1 LEIRM
6 KRAALS
12 LGVWLACANAW
23 AVTPGTH
30 WDYFG
35 DAGPE
40 NWAKLTP
47 EFGACAGK
55 NQAPVDLNGFVEA
68 DLAPLQISYTAGAS
82 KAVNNGH
89 TVQAIYEPGSHLTLD
104 GKQYDLL
111 QFHFHM
117 PSENQIKGQSYP
129 LEGHL
134 VHADKNGNLAVIALM
149 FKDGEE
155 NDALARLW
163 SAPPTEGQTQ
173 QITPVANVT
182 ELLPANLDYY
192 RFNGSLTTPPCTEGV
207 RWLVLKQPVVASH
220 EQIEALKKAV
230 GHTNN
235 RPLQPLNARIVLQ

>member
-1 LEIRM
+1 M
-6 KRAALS
+6 KSAALS
-12 LGVWLACANAW
+12 LGVLIACTNAW

-35 DAGPE
+35 EAGPE
-40 NWAKLTP
+40 NWARLTP

-55 NQAPVDLNGFVEA
+55 NQAPVDLSGFVEA
-68 DLAPLQISYTAGAS
+68 DLAPLQLSYAAGAS
-82 KAVNNGH
+82 KVVNTGH
-89 TVQAIYEPGSHLTLD
+89 TIQAVYEPGSHLTLD
-104 GKQYDLL
+104 GKRFDLL

-134 VHADKNGNLAVIALM
+134 VHADENGNLAVIALM
-149 FKDGEE
+149 FKDGEQ
-155 NDALARLW
+155 NAALARLW
-163 SAPPTEGQTQ
+163 SAPPAVGQAQ
-173 QITPVANVT
+173 PISPAANVT
-182 ELLPANLDYY
+182 DLLPANLDYY

-230 GHTNN
+230 GHSNN
-235 RPLQPLNARIVLQ
+235 RPLQRLNARIILQ

>member
-1 LEIRM
+1 M
-6 KRAALS
+6 KRAALG
-12 LGVWLACANAW
+12 LGVLLACANAW
-23 AVTPGTH
+23 AVTPDTH
-30 WDYFG
+30 WDYSG
-35 DAGPE
+35 EAGPE

-55 NQAPVDLNGFVEA
+55 NQAPVDLTGFVEA
-68 DLAPLQISYTAGAS
+68 DLAPLQLSYTAGAS
-82 KAVNNGH
+82 KVVNTGH
-89 TVQAIYEPGSHLTLD
+89 TVQVIYEPGSHLTLN
-104 GKQYDLL
+104 GRQYDLL

-149 FKDGEE
+149 FKDGER
-155 NDALARLW
+155 NAALARFWNAL
-163 SAPPTEGQTQ
+163 PTAGQTQ
-173 QITPVANVT
+173 QITPIADVT
-182 ELLPANLDYY
+182 ELLPSSLDYY